1 MTTKQVIANFLNG
14 ATKGKASSI
23 EIEGDCLLNY
33 ATVIAQRIN
42 GVVHINVTR
51 YSMTTTKH
59 QNVLR
64 REMPNAPIIDDVPR
78 GCGNMQRYL
87 TEKAGV

>member
-1 MTTKQVIANFLNG
+1 MTTKQIIANFVNG
-14 ATKGKASSI
+14 ATKGKASSV
-23 EIEGDCLLNY
+23 EIAGDRLYNY

-42 GVVHINVTR
+42 GCIHINTTR

-64 REMPNAPIIDDVPR
+64 REMPNAPTVDDVPR
-78 GCGNMQRYL
+78 GTGDLSRYIQ
-87 TEKAGV
+87 